1 MSPIRDLFS
10 FSGRMNRREYAVV
23 FFGSFVVLIA
33 GVYLAIAVDYAFE
46 RLAGNVF
53 KGLAGD
59 SSGDEDVSTLTVLLI
74 IPWIIALTWIGFAA
88 LAKRFHDIN
97 WSGLACLWCVV
108 PWLGFIVQLV
118 MLGVP
123 GSAGQNKYGM
133 PTNFFEPRQ
142 ASAPPALPPQ
152 I

>member
-1 MSPIRDLFS
+1 MSSIGGLFS

-23 FFGSFVVLIA
+23 FFGSFFVLIA
-33 GVYLAIAVDYAFE
+33 AVYLAIAVDYAFE

-97 WSGLACLWCVV
+97 WSGLACLWCLI
-108 PWLGFIVQLV
+108 PWVGFIIQLV
-118 MLGVP
+118 MLGVR
-123 GSAGQNKYGM
+123 GSAGENKYGM

-142 ASAPPALPPQ
+142 ASVPPSLPPQ
-152 I
+152 T